1 MNTFYSA
8 NGNFNKIN
16 LIEKFDEDH
25 PSSMSIISFMIDNE
39 NMKNRI
45 NILENEIGRLEREI
59 KLSQAQY
66 LPFNNN
72 KTSKIISKNSNNWM
86 SVNGNIVI
94 EIIYEEN
101 LDFVPQ
107 VYVEIVDNILSDIKY
122 NVQVYEIGKNSFKC
136 KLITDNIEY
145 NKYIDNDG
153 NSYSDILAFVRNR
166 LSLNYVI
173 IE

>member
-8 NGNFNKIN
+8 NGKFNKIN
-16 LIEKFDEDH
+16 IIENFEDH
-25 PSSMSIISFMIDNE
+25 PSSMSIISFMIDNQ

-45 NILENEIGRLEREI
+45 DTLENEILRLEREI
-59 KLSQAQY
+59 KLSQTQY

-72 KTSKIISKNSNNWM
+72 KTSKIISKNSSNWT
-86 SVNGNIVI
+86 SVDSNI
-94 EIIYEEN
+94 IIQIVYEEE
-101 LDFVPQ
+101 LEFIPQ
-107 VYVEIVDNILSDIKY
+107 VYVEVVDNKLSDIKY
-122 NVQVYEIGKNSFKC
+122 NVQVFDIGKENFKC

-145 NKYIDNDG
+145 YNYNDNDG
-153 NSYSDILAFVRNR
+153 NSYSDILSFVRDR